1 MSFKLENAEII
12 KIGEL
17 KEFDSGFKLVEFVVK
32 TEGDYPQEIQFQCTS
47 DKADNLIQYNKV
59 GNKVDISFNLRGR
72 AWTNPQ
78 GETKYFNSLD
88 AWRVFKAEGGSTTQ
102 SADPVV
108 EEDSSGLPF

>member
-1 MSFKLENAEII
+1 MAYELKNAEII

-17 KEFDSGFKLVEFVVK
+17 KEFDSGFKIVEFIVK

-72 AWTNPQ
+72 SWINPK

-88 AWRVFKAEGGSTTQ
+88 AWRVFKAEGTTTE
-102 SADPVV
+102 SAEVVV
-108 EEDSSGLPF
+108 EEDNSLPF

>member
-1 MSFKLENAEII
+1 MAYELKNAEII

-17 KEFDSGFKLVEFVVK
+17 KTFDSGFKIVEFVIK
-32 TEGDYPQEIQFQCTS
+32 TEGEYPQEVQFQCTS

-59 GNKVDISFNLRGR
+59 GNRVDISFNLRGR

-88 AWRVFKAEGGSTTQ
+88 AWKVFKAEGTTTE
-102 SADPVV
+102 SAEVV
-108 EEDSSGLPF
+108 AKEEVEDLPF

>member
-1 MSFKLENAEII
+1 MAYELKNAEII

-17 KEFDSGFKLVEFVVK
+17 KEFDSGFRIVEFVVK
-32 TEGDYPQEIQFQCTS
+32 TEGEYPQEVQFQCTS

-59 GNKVDISFNLRGR
+59 GNRVDISFNLRGR

-88 AWRVFKAEGGSTTQ
+88 AWRVFKAEDNTSSEAT
-102 SADPVV
+102 VV
-108 EEDSSGLPF
+108 EEDNSLPF